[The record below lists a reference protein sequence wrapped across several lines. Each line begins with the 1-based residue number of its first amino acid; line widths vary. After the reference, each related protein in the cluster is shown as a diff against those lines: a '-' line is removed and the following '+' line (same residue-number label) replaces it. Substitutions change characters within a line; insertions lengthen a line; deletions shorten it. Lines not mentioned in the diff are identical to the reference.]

1 MGHLITV
8 ARYIVSWQHRI
19 KIIISIYYLK
29 TQNE

>member
-1 MGHLITV
+1 MGTV
-8 ARYIVSWQHRI
+8 ARYKVNWQHRI

>member
-1 MGHLITV
+1 MGV

-29 TQNE
+29 AQNE